1 MSQILTTSESE
12 SVPASDIMPNF
23 SSIASNSGTIK
34 FIILESCFRGII
46 VTNINVWPFATLFG
60 IFGFRA
66 ILDLEYRGY

>member
-34 FIILESCFRGII
+34 FIILDFSVEVLSKI
-46 VTNINVWPFATLFG
+46 LFKWV
-60 IFGFRA
+60 
-66 ILDLEYRGY
+66 DC

>member
-34 FIILESCFRGII
+34 FIILDFR
-46 VTNINVWPFATLFG
+46 VEV
-60 IFGFRA
+60 
-66 ILDLEYRGY
+66 ILSRIPVKGLGSLGRHLGLKYNHHL